1 MVDSKDVLTWQ
12 SLTAMINEIKSPG
25 SFLKNLLFSQNV
37 ETLSTETIELSY
49 LSGDREIAPFV
60 RKNGEAIMVA
70 GYGETYATVE
80 APNIRIKRPLTPHP
94 TLFDRKPGTVI
105 FPRGNEQISAVQAHI
120 ARDGQKL
127 ADHITN
133 TEEWMAAMAIRGTI
147 SYEVEDGE
155 VFTITYPKPAGNTF
169 TVSPLWTTT
178 SFPEADFQTAGELI
192 SDEVGL
198 VPTDAIF
205 GRTAADAFIKNAR
218 VSSLLDN
225 RRTDFGFM
233 ELQNQF
239 RDDGALYMGFY
250 GGVRCWRYGRSINV
264 SGSAVRLIRDNY
276 VEFVCATP
284 AAQNVAYYGA
294 IPDWDAFEDGKFQG
308 QRFSKSWKQEDPSVR
323 QLLAHSRPLFVPRR
337 PGSMVSMIVRS

>member
-37 ETLSTETIELSY
+37 ETKSTETIELSY

-70 GYGETYATVE
+70 GYSETYATVE

-105 FPRGNEQISAVQAHI
+105 FPSTGEQVSAVQAHI
-120 ARDGQKL
+120 ARDAQKL
-127 ADHITN
+127 GDLITN
-133 TEEWMAAMAIRGTI
+133 AEEWMSAMAIRGAI
-147 SYEVEDGE
+147 AYEVEDEE
-155 VFTITYPKPAGNTF
+155 VFTITYPKPAGHTL
-169 TVSPLWTTT
+169 TASPLWTTT
-178 SFPEADFQTAGELI
+178 SYPESDFQTVSELI
-192 SDEVGL
+192 SESVGL
-198 VPTDAIF
+198 VPTDAIM
-205 GRTAADAFIKNAR
+205 GRNAAAAFIKNAR
-218 VSSLLDN
+218 VLNLLDN
-225 RRTDFGFM
+225 RRVDFGFM

-239 RDDGALYMGFY
+239 RDDGAIFMGFF
-250 GGVRCWRYGRSINV
+250 GGMRCWRYGRAINV
-264 SGSAVRLIRDNY
+264 NGVATRLIRDDY
-276 VEFVCATP
+276 VEFVTATP

-294 IPDWDAFEDGKFQG
+294 IPDWDAFEEGAFQG
-308 QRFSKSWKQEDPSVR
+308 QRFSKSWMQKDPSVR

-337 PGSMVSMIVRS
+337 PGSMVSLKVA